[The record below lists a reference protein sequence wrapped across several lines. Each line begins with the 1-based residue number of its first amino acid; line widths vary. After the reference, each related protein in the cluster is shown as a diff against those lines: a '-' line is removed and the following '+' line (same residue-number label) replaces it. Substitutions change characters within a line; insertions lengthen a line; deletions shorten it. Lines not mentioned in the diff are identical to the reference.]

1 VYQAGLGMFGV
12 IAVFVGSFLIYNAFS
27 MTVVERTREI
37 GMMRTI
43 GMTRGQV
50 GKQILTEAVVL
61 GALGSGLGVGGGVV
75 LAQGLISAM
84 ASLLATDVPDV
95 AIPVSGI
102 VNGVA
107 VGLIAT
113 LFAALIPAYQAGRVS
128 PLEALRARSLQKE
141 GWFVRR
147 GWLLGA
153 LLVAVSLPVFVF
165 VEVSPALQF
174 QVMNG
179 GMMGLFAGATLMT
192 PLTIIPWERAMR
204 PVMRFLFGGEGRLG
218 ASNIRRARMRTTM
231 TVTALMVGVA
241 MLLSM
246 RAMAASFQTD
256 LGEWIDGYMGG
267 DLYVYSSMPLQ
278 LELGGRLEAIEGVY
292 AAAPTR
298 YLNVTVKKPD
308 GTNEALAMNVVDPE
322 KHAQVGSFTFIST
335 MGDAEQSMA
344 RFAEGDA
351 IFLSSLIAGRYGL
364 DVGDTL
370 EIQTRRGLKEFY
382 VAGTVV
388 DFYDQGMV
396 IEGNWRDMR
405 RYFRVDDVAAFQVGV
420 EPGVDPQEIMDTI
433 ERVFGKRRNL
443 TTFSNQTL
451 KEEAL
456 GISAQ
461 TTALFDALAWIA
473 VVVAALGVVNTL
485 LMNVME
491 RTREIGML
499 RGVGMT
505 RSQVI
510 KMILAES
517 GVMGVIGGVLGIG
530 VGTVLARV
538 FIISVNQ
545 MQGYN
550 LDYQMPTQALLF
562 AIIVSLVVS
571 QLAAVWPSTR
581 AARLRVI
588 EAIQFE

>member
-1 VYQAGLGMFGV
+1 
-12 IAVFVGSFLIYNAFS
+12 
-27 MTVVERTREI
+27 
-37 GMMRTI
+37 
-43 GMTRGQV
+43 
-50 GKQILTEAVVL
+50 
-61 GALGSGLGVGGGVV
+61 
-75 LAQGLISAM
+75 
-84 ASLLATDVPDV
+84 
-95 AIPVSGI
+95 
-102 VNGVA
+102 
-107 VGLIAT
+107 
-113 LFAALIPAYQAGRVS
+113 
-128 PLEALRARSLQKE
+128 
-141 GWFVRR
+141 
-147 GWLLGA
+147 
-153 LLVAVSLPVFVF
+153 
-165 VEVSPALQF
+165 
-174 QVMNG
+174 
-179 GMMGLFAGATLMT
+179 
-192 PLTIIPWERAMR
+192 
-204 PVMRFLFGGEGRLG
+204 
-218 ASNIRRARMRTTM
+218 
-231 TVTALMVGVA
+231 
-241 MLLSM
+241 
-246 RAMAASFQTD
+246 
-256 LGEWIDGYMGG
+256 
-267 DLYVYSSMPLQ
+267 
-278 LELGGRLEAIEGVY
+278 
-292 AAAPTR
+292 
-298 YLNVTVKKPD
+298 
-308 GTNEALAMNVVDPE
+308 
-322 KHAQVGSFTFIST
+322 
-335 MGDAEQSMA
+335 
-344 RFAEGDA
+344 
-351 IFLSSLIAGRYGL
+351 
-364 DVGDTL
+364 
-370 EIQTRRGLKEFY
+370 
-382 VAGTVV
+382 
-388 DFYDQGMV
+388 
-396 IEGNWRDMR
+396 
-405 RYFRVDDVAAFQVGV
+405 
-420 EPGVDPQEIMDTI
+420 MDTI

-550 LDYQMPTQALLF
+550 LAYQMATQALLF